1 MRENPDLKDEAGRTI
16 LYRPVIIVEQTE
28 DNKQLYRL
36 HLTELDPM
44 ANEPIRFG
52 IVLSDLIDHL
62 ARAYSDATG
71 RDARDIRQQIV
82 KVMRDEDRFKEKDP
96 ARGALSGTTIKP
108 RAQ

>member
-36 HLTELDPM
+36 HVTEIDPM
-44 ANEPIRFG
+44 ANEPKLFG
-52 IVLSDLIDHL
+52 LVLSDLIDHL
-62 ARAYSDATG
+62 ARAYADATG
-71 RDARDIRQQIV
+71 RDARDIRAEIV

-96 ARGALSGTTIKP
+96 SRGNLSGVTVKP
-108 RAQ
+108 RPQ

>member
-1 MRENPDLKDEAGRTI
+1 MGDFKDEAGRTI

-36 HLTELDPM
+36 HLTELDQMVNTPKL
-44 ANEPIRFG
+44 FG

-62 ARAYSDATG
+62 ARAYADSTG
-71 RDARDIRQQIV
+71 RDVRDIRYEIV

-96 ARGALSGTTIKP
+96 SRGNLSGVTIKP